1 MVPATFVVAARGHR
15 IQVCVRSEC
24 DCERYRRGFARI
36 EETNRKARLRRGVGR
51 RGTGAEED
59 EEHRRVDF
67 KGPEEKERGVCRP
80 TRVQHARAQGRQAGR
95 QALAQS
101 QQSQPRRERRAAA
114 KTMPVAPM
122 MADEKPEL
130 VDSTQ
135 KHKRKRGEQASV
147 VLRSEL
153 VRPLRHTKV
162 ASNCS
167 TRAETERSNRIEKRS
182 RGCLAKKQG
191 LQERDNPTQPNP
203 GTAGKCFESQGQR
216 DGVPQFRG
224 LLQSTRRV
232 PNYRSAFWVH
242 S

>member
-1 MVPATFVVAARGHR
+1 MKA
-15 IQVCVRSEC
+15 CLRSEC

-67 KGPEEKERGVCRP
+67 KGPEEKERGVCRRLESN
-80 TRVQHARAQGRQAGR
+80 THALRGGRQAGR

-130 VDSTQ
+130 I
-135 KHKRKRGEQASV
+135 G
-147 VLRSEL
+147 
-153 VRPLRHTKV
+153 
-162 ASNCS
+162 
-167 TRAETERSNRIEKRS
+167 
-182 RGCLAKKQG
+182 
-191 LQERDNPTQPNP
+191 
-203 GTAGKCFESQGQR
+203 
-216 DGVPQFRG
+216 
-224 LLQSTRRV
+224 
-232 PNYRSAFWVH
+232 
-242 S
+242 